1 MSAPKLYE
9 VTCPHC
15 GETFEFEVTPRKR
28 GQLAGIELVD
38 MTDEQLSREVINA
51 SSVLAKAKARGASEE
66 TIAKNQARLDAA
78 KDERAKRK
86 IANAPVVEDVEEVT
100 EESVYCEVEA

>member
-1 MSAPKLYE
+1 MATKVYE

-15 GETFEFEVTPRKR
+15 NETFEFEAVARKR
-28 GQLAGIELVD
+28 GQLAGIEIVD
-38 MTDEQLSREVINA
+38 MTDEQLSREIINA

-78 KDERAKRK
+78 KAERANRK
-86 IANAPVVEDVEEVT
+86 AVETPVEET
-100 EESVYCEVEA
+100 AEEVYSEDAE

>member
-1 MSAPKLYE
+1 MAKTKLYE

-38 MTDEQLSREVINA
+38 MTDDQLSREIINA

-78 KDERAKRK
+78 KEERAKRK
-86 IANAPVVEDVEEVT
+86 VDNAPDVEDVEEVS
-100 EESVYCEVEA
+100 EEAVYAE